1 MTPQTI
7 ETIREVLETEIETS
21 AGAMDAAKRQVEY
34 IEHSVWR
41 AKSEA
46 GKFNAA
52 QRAADA
58 RRQLDAETGR
68 HQRAKTA
75 LEEFNATYPKGSET

>member
-21 AGAMDAAKRQVEY
+21 AGAMDAAKRKVEH
-34 IEHSVWR
+34 IEHSVWL
-41 AKSEA
+41 AKSEV

-58 RRQLDAETGR
+58 RRQLDAETER

-75 LEEFNATYPKGSET
+75 LEELNATYPKGNET